1 MWGGRLRGRHR
12 WRPESV
18 GSMEPSVPGAVDADG
33 QPPQPKPP
41 PRLLEPLGDEE
52 RDTVAT
58 RPGWTLT
65 EAKDEDSR
73 DTSDIAANAEA
84 EADDEEEQRD
94 TLCCCTVIDE
104 ASSFRKRWDV
114 VQVLALFYVAVL
126 VPLRTGFGIEL
137 DPGTVGWWIELVV
150 DAYFILDL
158 CLNFVTSFY
167 DNDAVLV
174 RAPRQIA
181 KHYAKGW
188 LAIDVVSCLPISYV
202 TLIIEASTT
211 EAKQHGS
218 TPNTKVF
225 KILRLLRLAKLLR
238 LGRLK
243 KIVKRYEEEFEN
255 LLGILKLVGAVT
267 VMMYVCHIFACFWY
281 FVGEDAG
288 HLEGWITGQMP
299 IWAPDDAGEG
309 DEAPSP
315 DDVSLMTRYVTSYYW
330 AITTIST
337 VGFGDI
343 TAKTT
348 AERLFSIIAEMFG
361 SLMFAVLIGM
371 TGSMMVGQKLLEEKV
386 ASQIAELREFMEAKK
401 IPKYLRVKIRKFME
415 TLYEEK
421 SGFDEKEVLAQLPP
435 AMAQDLLHHM
445 YKKLL
450 VDVPMFKKLED
461 GAITML
467 CSLIKPYFAMQGDS
481 IYSQGEVGREVY
493 IIMQG
498 AIEISF
504 EDGDQEEINSGR
516 TFGEGCLKELLR
528 KRSKVA
534 DVELKPLLREDT
546 ALALTDSDLKFLNTT
561 DLQQVFDC
569 YPRVRQTMSEIYGDV
584 NTRRAKRA
592 KGELWGMA
600 RRQSVISGLVPN
612 KDIQGRPNLTSIVG
626 DVMNT
631 STSSYGASPRTRME
645 SASFQLPRST
655 GSTGS
660 SDAMPRSG
668 GSSDGAV
675 ADTTALLK
683 VEARIEALEEGL
695 GARIDGLAATVQAL
709 VNAMDVQAAG
719 KVDQARNPS
728 STTPEQP

>member
-1 MWGGRLRGRHR
+1 MDL
-12 WRPESV
+12 
-18 GSMEPSVPGAVDADG
+18 SVPGAVDTDG
-33 QPPQPKPP
+33 QQAQPQPP
-41 PRLLEPLGDEE
+41 PRLLEPLGQEE
-52 RDTVAT
+52 RETFAA
-58 RPGWTLT
+58 RPGRTLT
-65 EAKDEDSR
+65 EPTAAADQQALENEGSR
-73 DTSDIAANAEA
+73 ASLGITEV
-84 EADDEEEQRD
+84 EPDDKQQE

-104 ASSFRKRWDV
+104 ASSFRKRWDM
-114 VQVLALFYVAVL
+114 VQVLALFYVAVV

-137 DPGTVGWWIELVV
+137 DPGSAGWWMELVV
-150 DAYFILDL
+150 DVYFILDL

-174 RAPRQIA
+174 RAPREIA
-181 KHYAKGW
+181 KRYAKGW

-202 TLIIEASTT
+202 TLAIEAGSSK
-211 EAKQHGS
+211 AAQRGS

-243 KIVKRYEEEFEN
+243 KIAKRYEEEFEN

-299 IWAPDDAGEG
+299 IWSPDTAGEG
-309 DEAPSP
+309 DNAPSP

-343 TAKTT
+343 TATTT
-348 AERLFSIIAEMFG
+348 AERVFAIIAEMFG

-386 ASQIAELREFMEAKK
+386 ASQIAELREFMEAKR
-401 IPKYLRVKIRKFME
+401 IPKSLRVKIRKYME

-450 VDVPMFKKLED
+450 VDVPMFQKLED

-467 CSLIKPYFAMQGDS
+467 CSLIKPFVAMQGDC
-481 IYSQGEVGREVY
+481 IYSQGQAAREVF

-498 AIEISF
+498 SIQISF
-504 EDGDQEEINSGR
+504 EDGDQEEIARGQ
-516 TFGEGCLKELLR
+516 TFGEGCLKGLLR
-528 KRSKVA
+528 KSSKVA
-534 DVELKPLLREDT
+534 ATELKPAVREDT
-546 ALALTDSDLKFLNTT
+546 SVAQTDADLKFLTLS
-561 DLQQVFDC
+561 DLQEVFDC
-569 YPRVRQTMSEIYGDV
+569 YPQVRATMSEIYLDM
-584 NTRRAKRA
+584 NKRREKRA

-600 RRQSVISGLVPN
+600 RRQSIISGHIPK
-612 KDIQGRPNLTSIVG
+612 KDIQGRPKLMSIA
-626 DVMNT
+626 DDIT
-631 STSSYGASPRTRME
+631 ELSYGASPRTRPE
-645 SASFQLPRST
+645 AASCASPKLPAST
-655 GSTGS
+655 GSFDGV
-660 SDAMPRSG
+660 DA
-668 GSSDGAV
+668 A
-675 ADTTALLK
+675 ALIK

-695 GARIDGLAATVQAL
+695 GARIDGLAASVQAL
-709 VNAMDVQAAG
+709 VNAMDLPAAG
-719 KVDQARNPS
+719 KLDQTRKPS
-728 STTPEQP
+728 TATPEQP